1 MGTEKTYKSYINTES
16 SDEIVISGIA
26 GRFPDS
32 DNIKQLQ
39 ENLFN
44 KINLLRTNPRWN
56 IEHPDL
62 PARMGTI
69 NNLEKFD
76 ADFFHISFKQAN
88 LLDPMIRM
96 LLEHTYEAIIDA
108 GINPKQLRGKNTA
121 VIVGTSY
128 IESQETLLYKNLQI
142 GGGTIAECA
151 KYAVANMLSHSFHLK
166 GPSYVVDTACSSSLY
181 AIAFAYDCIMSGRCE
196 DAIVGATNLCL
207 HPITNMQFFRLG
219 VLSSDGYCRPFDTA
233 ASGYS
238 RSETISIVYLQK
250 AKNAKRIYAICKQI
264 KLNNDGYK
272 EEGITY
278 PSTHM
283 QSALL
288 TEFYNECEV
297 PPSYLDY
304 IEAHGTGTKV
314 GDLEEINAIR
324 SASMHNVLCQNRKTP
339 LMVGSVKSNL
349 GHAEPASGI
358 TQIAKVIIAFE
369 TGFVPP
375 NINFTSPRNDID
387 ALMDGS
393 IRVITEAMPLKN
405 GYVGINSF
413 GFGGANAHMLLQ
425 WNVKKK
431 INNGVPTD
439 DLPRLVVLSGCTEES
454 VKLFLDDIANHPIDV
469 EYIRLLHDIHTDDID
484 GHSWRGY
491 IILDSRQKNSI
502 QKIQNCKSVK
512 RSICF
517 IFSAFAESQWP
528 KMGQE
533 LLKFHAF
540 ANAVKMCD
548 TILKPYDISIT
559 NILTKMDVKL
569 NENTLQTFVGIIAI
583 QICLVDLLTSI
594 DIIPDYIIGHFAGEL
609 GCAYADGCLTM
620 EQTILSAYFIGLAC
634 VKEKLVYSS
643 IAVVNFDYNSLKG
656 LCPED
661 IEIICRNN
669 QNSNIVTGPAK
680 SMQEFLRKL
689 QNSNIDVKA
698 ISCNN
703 MPHHSRYLA
712 SLKSQFFTN
721 LNKIIAQPKER
732 SPKWI
737 STSIPRNEWSYPTSK
752 LCSASYHMRSI
763 LNTVLFDQTTHMI
776 PDDAIIIEI
785 APNSILQDILKESVH
800 PKVTNIVLTT
810 QNEPNAID
818 LVLQGIGELYNCG
831 RQPRIANLYPPVN
844 FPVSRGTPMIS
855 PSIRWNHSKDW
866 FVYKYETKNQIKS
879 KERQIEIIINSE
891 DYSFMTGHVIDGRN
905 LLPATGYLM
914 LVWETIGMMKGK
926 IHTSTP
932 IVFQDI
938 KFIRATHLS
947 NNGPVNLAIA
957 IQKEGKFEVTEG
969 DSVVVTG
976 VVYAVSNA
984 EQEMVPNDLLS
995 VDTDEEEH
1003 MSSRDIYKELRLRG
1017 YQYSD
1022 AFCGLNSASISG
1034 SKGHITWIGN
1044 WVAFMDNMLQ
1054 MYIIGKDVRD
1064 LYIPTSIEKLVINP
1078 ALHESK
1084 LGDVKSEKNK
1094 QVPIRVYKEIDV
1106 IKSGGIE
1113 IRGLKATPI
1122 SRRKPIGN
1130 PVIEE
1135 HKFIAHQD
1143 RADISL
1149 NEAIRIS
1156 TQLALEDYQI
1166 IKATAIELVEDTDDV
1181 MLEDLS
1187 STLLIEAFADIPLIQ
1202 ANVAILTSPNRFKLE
1217 ELSSNV
1223 SVADLN
1229 EPFVGDKALIATGF
1243 NLLTKHQ
1250 NSLKK
1255 LLPLLRDGGYLLTR
1269 EKCNLNK
1276 YEKYLSEYALNVILE
1291 KRTDKEII
1299 ILLKK
1304 KVIITKT
1311 ILVYINNNNFNW
1323 LEDLKQLVDDENKHD
1338 GNSRIVIVGEG
1349 DFECGLLG
1357 FINCLKKE
1365 PGGQLV
1371 RGVLIQDKHA
1381 PKFSLQDPF
1390 YMQQLQK
1397 DISVSVLRPN
1407 KTWGSYRHLRLPHPE
1422 VESVTAAY
1430 VCQTVHGDLSSFCWI
1445 ENNISVESHGKDI
1458 VRVVYSSINFKD
1470 VMLATGKLTSDIK
1483 SKRLQD
1489 MSLGL
1494 EYVGY
1499 DSNGQRVMGI
1509 CDNKC
1514 IANVV
1519 VREEN
1524 FFWNIPDTWTFEEA
1538 ATVPCIYGTNYYALY
1553 HFGKMKKGD
1562 KVLIHSGTGG
1572 IGQSAI
1578 HLALQEGC
1586 QVFTTVGTAEK
1597 RKFIRKL
1604 FPAIPD
1610 EHIGNSRDTSFEQM
1624 IMRQTNGRGVD
1635 IVLNSLAEEKLI
1647 ASVRC
1652 LAKRGR
1658 FLEIG
1663 KFDIIS
1669 NNPLYMSLFKKGIS
1683 FYPVLLDELIGRNHK
1698 NKSQLYKLMAKGLKN
1713 GNIKPIQSTVFPKTE
1728 IEAAFRYMASG
1739 KHMGKIII
1747 NIQEDGKSLD
1757 SPVLAHRRYY
1767 CLRDRTYIILGG
1779 LGGFGLELTDW
1790 LILRGAKNVL
1800 LTSETGIKNGYQRM
1814 RIELWKSYGVNVQI
1828 VKNANLANLEEC
1840 EHFLQMAE
1848 KQAPID
1854 AIFNLAVVLK
1864 DCLLRNQTMETFTA
1878 SFLSKAWMTQT
1889 LDKASR
1895 KICLKLRHFVMF
1907 SSVSC
1912 GKGNAG
1918 QTNYGMANSI
1928 MERVCEK
1935 RAEEGLPGLAIQW
1948 GAVGDVGLVAD
1959 MQENNKELVIG
1970 GTLQQKIS
1978 SCLVELEKF
1987 LLQNRPIVSS
1997 MIVSEKKTRLSG
2009 LDNIVEIV
2017 ANIMN
2022 IRNMKIINQNT
2033 SLAELGMDS
2042 MMTVEIRQTFEREF
2056 DILLT
2061 PRELRTLTFAKLIEM
2076 SNVNVSNE
2084 TQTEEATEAATDI
2097 NKTYLTKEQKLLFGV
2112 LRNQDFVSEI
2122 CLDLPTNTVDN
2133 STHVFFIPGLDGCG
2147 TIFNHLTL
2155 RIKFSATSLQYG
2167 YIGVANTLSEMADH
2181 LLMCISSRI
2190 RDKKKVV
2197 ITGYSFGSLLA
2208 IELIRRLEATDTKSR
2223 LVLIDG
2229 SPEYIMS
2236 SEINKF
2242 CYMSDEE
2249 IQINI
2254 MIIILKIY
2262 ETEIDEEVLLEL
2274 RKCETWEERFEVFA
2288 QYFSKENSLL
2298 SRPNLQ
2304 TLYATIY
2311 KNILSIRQY
2320 DSSTLLRI
2328 KSPITLLKPTLS
2340 YAPELEEDYG
2350 LYKITE
2356 NKVVVH
2362 YVKGSHVTILANE
2375 KVAAVINEEAF

>member
-1 MGTEKTYKSYINTES
+1 MSTEKTYQSYINTES

-26 GRFPDS
+26 GRFPGS

-44 KINLLRTNPRWN
+44 KINLLKANHPRWN
-56 IEHPDL
+56 IEHSDL
-62 PARMGTI
+62 PTRMGTI

-76 ADFFHISFKQAN
+76 ADFFDISFKQAN
-88 LLDPMIRM
+88 ILDPMIRM

-121 VIVGTSY
+121 VIIGTSFL
-128 IESQETLLYKNLQI
+128 ESQETFLYKNLQI
-142 GGGTIAECA
+142 DDGNIAGCT
-151 KYAVANMLSHSFHLK
+151 KYAAANTLSHSFHLK
-166 GPSYVVDTACSSSLY
+166 GPSYTMDSACSSSLY
-181 AIAFAYDCIMSGRCE
+181 AIAVAYDCIMSGRCE

-207 HPITNMQFFRLG
+207 HPIPTMQYFRLG
-219 VLSSDGYCRPFDTA
+219 VLSSDGYCRPFDVA

-238 RSETISIVYLQK
+238 RSETVSVVYLQK

-272 EEGITY
+272 EQGILF

-283 QSALL
+283 HSALL
-288 TEFYNECEV
+288 TKFYNECEV

-304 IEAHGTGTKV
+304 IEAHGTATRA
-314 GDLEEINAIR
+314 GDPEEINAIR
-324 SASMHNVLCQNRKTP
+324 NVLCQNRKTP

-439 DLPRLVVLSGCTEES
+439 DLPRLVILSGRTEDS
-454 VKLFLDDIANHPIDV
+454 VKLFLNDIVHQPIDV

-491 IILDSRQKNSI
+491 IILNSRQKDSI
-502 QKIQNCKSVK
+502 QKIQKCKSIK
-512 RSICF
+512 RSTCF
-517 IFSAFAESQWP
+517 IFSAFAESKWP
-528 KMGQE
+528 EMGKE
-533 LLKFHAF
+533 LLKFNAF
-540 ANAVKMCD
+540 ANAIKMCD
-548 TILKPYDISIT
+548 NILKPYNISIT

-569 NENTLQTFVGIIAI
+569 KKSTLQTFVGIIAI
-583 QICLVDLLTSI
+583 QIGLVDLLTSV
-594 DIIPDYIIGHFAGEL
+594 DIIPDYIIGHFGGEL

-634 VKEKLVYSS
+634 VKEKLVHSS
-643 IAVVNFDYNSLKG
+643 IAVVNLDYKSLKG
-656 LCPED
+656 ICPAD

-669 QNSNIVTGPAK
+669 HNSNIVTGPVK

-689 QNSNIDVKA
+689 QNNNINVKA

-703 MPHHSRYLA
+703 IPHHSHYLA
-712 SLKSQFFTN
+712 SLESQFFTS
-721 LNKIIAQPKER
+721 LNEIISQPKER

-737 STSIPRNEWSYPTSK
+737 STSVPRNKWSDPASK
-752 LCSASYHMRSI
+752 LCSANYHTRSI
-763 LNTVLFDQTTHMI
+763 LNTVLFNQTTHMI
-776 PDDAIIIEI
+776 PDNAVIIEI
-785 APNSILQDILKESVH
+785 APVSILHDILIKSVH
-800 PKVTNIVLTT
+800 FKVTNIVLTK
-810 QNEPNAID
+810 QNEQNAIT
-818 LVLQGIGELYNCG
+818 LALQGIGELYNCG
-831 RQPRIANLYPPVN
+831 LQPRLANLYPLVN

-855 PSIRWNHSKDW
+855 PLIRWDHSEDW
-866 FVYKYETKNQIKS
+866 FVSNYQKQNFIKSRQRQIKI
-879 KERQIEIIINSE
+879 KVNNE
-891 DYSFMTGHVIDGRN
+891 DYSYMIGHYIDGKN
-905 LLPATGYLM
+905 LLPATCYLV
-914 LVWETIGMMKGK
+914 LVWETIGMIKNK
-926 IHTSTP
+926 IYTSIP
-932 IVFQDI
+932 IIFQDI
-938 KFIRATHLS
+938 KFIRATYLS
-947 NNGPVNLAIA
+947 NKNSVNLTIT
-957 IQKEGKFEVTEG
+957 IQKKSGKFEVIEG

-976 VVYAVSNA
+976 EVHAVSNT
-984 EQEMVPNDLLS
+984 EQEMVPNDLS
-995 VDTDEEEH
+995 VDIDEEEH
-1003 MSSRDIYKELRLRG
+1003 MTSRDIYKELRLRG
-1017 YQYSD
+1017 YQYSGE
-1022 AFCGLNSASISG
+1022 FCGLNSASISG
-1034 SKGHITWIGN
+1034 SKGHVTWTGN
-1044 WVAFMDNMLQ
+1044 WVTFMDNMLQ
-1054 MYIIGKDVRD
+1054 MAIIEKDTRN
-1064 LYIPTSIEKLVINP
+1064 LYISTSIEKLVINP
-1078 ALHESK
+1078 ALHASK
-1084 LGDVKSEKNK
+1084 LRDVTSEKDK
-1094 QVPIRVYKEIDV
+1094 QIPIRVYKEIDV

-1113 IRGLKATPI
+1113 IRGLKTISI
-1122 SRRKPIGN
+1122 SRRKPIGD

-1143 RADISL
+1143 CADISL

-1156 TQLALEDYQI
+1156 TQLALEDHQI
-1166 IKATAIELVEDTDDV
+1166 IKATAIELVENTDNV

-1187 STLLIEAFADIPLIQ
+1187 STLLIEALADISLIQ
-1202 ANVAILTSPNRFKLE
+1202 ANVAILTSPNRFTPE

-1223 SVADLN
+1223 LVADLN

-1250 NSLKK
+1250 NSLEK

-1276 YEKYLSEYALNVILE
+1276 YEKYLSKYALNVILE

-1311 ILVYINNNNFNW
+1311 IVVYINNNNFNW
-1323 LEDLKQLVDDENKHD
+1323 LEDLKQLVDDEKKHND
-1338 GNSRIVIVGEG
+1338 NSRIVIVGEG

-1357 FINCLKKE
+1357 FVNCLKKE
-1365 PGGQLV
+1365 PGGELV

-1397 DISVSVLRPN
+1397 DMTVNILRPN

-1422 VESVTAAY
+1422 VESVTTAY
-1430 VCQTVHGDLSSFCWI
+1430 VCQTVRGDLSSFCWM
-1445 ENNISVESHGKDI
+1445 ENDISIDSDGKDI
-1458 VRVVYSSINFKD
+1458 VRVIYSSINFKD
-1470 VMLATGKLTSDIK
+1470 VMLATGKLTSDIRM
-1483 SKRLQD
+1483 SRRLQSI
-1489 MSLGL
+1489 SLGF
-1494 EYVGY
+1494 EYVGF
-1499 DSNGQRVMGI
+1499 DVNGQRVMRL

-1514 IANVV
+1514 IANVI
-1519 VREEN
+1519 VRDKDLC
-1524 FFWNIPDTWTFEEA
+1524 WNIPDSWTFEEA
-1538 ATVPCIYGTNYYALY
+1538 ATVPCIYSTNYYALY

-1562 KVLIHSGTGG
+1562 KILIHSGTGG

-1610 EHIGNSRDTSFEQM
+1610 KHIGNSRDTSFEQM

-1663 KFDIIS
+1663 KFDISS
-1669 NNPLYMSLFKKGIS
+1669 NNSLNMSFFQKGIS
-1683 FYPVLLDELIGRNHK
+1683 FYPVLLDAMFTSNHK
-1698 NKSQLYKLMAKGLKN
+1698 NKYRLSKLMAEGLKY
-1713 GNIKPIQSTVFPKTE
+1713 GNIKPIQMTVFPKTE

-1739 KHMGKIII
+1739 KHMGKIIL
-1747 NIQEDGKSLD
+1747 NIQEDVKSLD
-1757 SPVLAHRRYY
+1757 SSVVAHRHYY
-1767 CLRDRTYIILGG
+1767 CFSDRSYVILGG

-1790 LILRGAKNVL
+1790 LILRGARNVI
-1800 LTSETGIKNGYQRM
+1800 LTSRTGIKNGYQRM

-1828 VKNANLANLEEC
+1828 IKNANLANPEKC

-1848 KQAPID
+1848 KQAPVD

-1864 DCLLRNQTMETFTA
+1864 NCLLKNQTMETFTE
-1878 SFLSKAWMTQT
+1878 SFMSKAWTTQT
-1889 LDKASR
+1889 LDKVSR
-1895 KICLKLRHFVMF
+1895 KMCLKLRHFVVF

-1918 QTNYGMANSI
+1918 LTNYGMANSI

-1987 LLQNRPIVSS
+1987 LLQNQSIVSS
-1997 MIVSEKKTRLSG
+1997 MIVSEKKTGLSG
-2009 LDNIVEIV
+2009 LDNMVEAV
-2017 ANIMN
+2017 VNIMN
-2022 IRNMKIINQNT
+2022 IKDIKVISQNT
-2033 SLAELGMDS
+2033 PLAELGMDS
-2042 MMTVEIRQTFEREF
+2042 MMAVEIRQTLEREF

-2061 PRELRTLTFAKLIEM
+2061 AQEVRNLTFAKLSQI
-2076 SNVNVSNE
+2076 SNAKFNSNK
-2084 TQTEEATEAATDI
+2084 TQTKAATDK
-2097 NKTYLTKEQKLLFGV
+2097 NKSTLTKEWKLFGV
-2112 LRNQDFVSEI
+2112 LRNQDFISEI
-2122 CLDLPTNTVDN
+2122 CLDLATNRMDN
-2133 STHVFFIPGLDGCG
+2133 STIVFLLPGIDSRG
-2147 TIFNHLTL
+2147 TIFNHLAL
-2155 RIKFSATSLQYG
+2155 RIKFLATSLQYG
-2167 YIGVANTLSEMADH
+2167 NIGDVNTVSEMADY
-2181 LLMCISSRI
+2181 LLMCISSRL
-2190 RDKKKVV
+2190 RDKKEVV
-2197 ITGYSFGSLLA
+2197 VTGYSFGSILA
-2208 IELIRRLEATDTKSR
+2208 IELIRRLETMGTKSR

-2229 SPEYIMS
+2229 APEYIMR
-2236 SEINKF
+2236 SELNKF
-2242 CYMSDEE
+2242 CYMSDKE
-2249 IQINI
+2249 IQIDI
-2254 MIIILKIY
+2254 MIVILKIY
-2262 ETEIDEEVLLEL
+2262 ETEIGEEILLEL

-2288 QYFSKENSLL
+2288 KYFLKENSLL

-2311 KNILSIRQY
+2311 KNILFIRQY
-2320 DSSTLLRI
+2320 DSSTLPRI
-2328 KSPITLLKPTLS
+2328 KSSITLLKPTLS
-2340 YAPELEEDYG
+2340 YAPEFEEDYG

-2362 YVKGSHVTILANE
+2362 YVEGNHVTILGNE

>member
-1 MGTEKTYKSYINTES
+1 MGTEKTYQSYINTES
-16 SDEIVISGIA
+16 SDEIVISGMA
-26 GRFPDS
+26 GRFPGS
-32 DNIKQLQ
+32 DNIEQLQ
-39 ENLFN
+39 KNLFN
-44 KINLLRTNPRWN
+44 KINLLRLNPRWN
-56 IEHPDL
+56 IEYLDL
-62 PARMGTI
+62 PTRMGTI

-76 ADFFHISFKQAN
+76 ADFFDMSFKETN
-88 LLDPMIRM
+88 TLDSMIRM
-96 LLEHTYEAIIDA
+96 LLEHTHEAIIDA

-121 VIVGTSY
+121 VIIGTCY
-128 IESQETLLYKNLQI
+128 FESLATFVYNNFQI
-142 GGGTIAECA
+142 TDGTIIGCSKSAA
-151 KYAVANMLSHSFHLK
+151 ANMLSRSFDLK
-166 GPSYVVDTACSSSLY
+166 GPSLTVDTACSSGLY
-181 AIAFAYDCIMSGRCE
+181 AIAIAYNCIMSGQCE
-196 DAIVGATNLCL
+196 DAIVGSVNLCL
-207 HPITNMQFFRLG
+207 STLIQLQFYRLG
-219 VLSSDGYCRPFDTA
+219 LLSPDGNCRPFDIA
-233 ASGYS
+233 ANGYS
-238 RSETISIVYLQK
+238 RSEAVSVVYLQK
-250 AKNAKRIYAICKQI
+250 AKNAKRIYAICKHI

-283 QSALL
+283 QRALL
-288 TEFYNECEV
+288 TEFYNECKV
-297 PPSYLDY
+297 PSSDLDY
-304 IEAHGTGTKV
+304 IETHATATKV
-314 GDLEEINAIR
+314 GDPEEINAIC
-324 SASMHNVLCQNRKTP
+324 NVFCKNRTTP

-349 GHAEPASGI
+349 GHAEPASCF

-375 NINFTSPRNDID
+375 NINFTSPRDDID
-387 ALMDGS
+387 ALRNGS

-413 GFGGANAHMLLQ
+413 GFGGANGHMLLQ

-431 INNGVPTD
+431 INNGAPTD

-454 VKLFLDDIANHPIDV
+454 VKLFLHDIANHPIDV

-502 QKIQNCKSVK
+502 QKIQICKNIK
-512 RSICF
+512 RPICF
-517 IFSAFAESQWP
+517 IFSALESQRP
-528 KMGQE
+528 EMSKE
-533 LLKFHAF
+533 LLKFQAF
-540 ANAVKMCD
+540 SNAVKMCD
-548 TILKPYDISIT
+548 AILKPYDISIT
-559 NILTKMDVKL
+559 NILTTMDAKL
-569 NENTLQTFVGIIAI
+569 SESALHTFVGIIAM
-583 QICLVDLLTSI
+583 QIGLVDLLTSI
-594 DIIPDYIIGHFAGEL
+594 EIIPDYIVGHFAGEL

-634 VKEKLVYSS
+634 VNEKLVHSS
-643 IAVVNFDYNSLKG
+643 VAVLNFDYSSLKSI
-656 LCPED
+656 CPTD

-669 QNSNIVTGPAK
+669 QNSNIVTGPTK

-689 QNSNIDVKA
+689 QKSNINVTE

-703 MPHHSRYLA
+703 IPHHSRYLA
-712 SLKSQFFTN
+712 SLKSQLFTS
-721 LNKIIAQPKER
+721 LNEIISQPKER
-732 SPKWI
+732 SLKWI
-737 STSIPRNEWSYPTSK
+737 STSVPRNEWSNPTSK
-752 LCSASYHMRSI
+752 LCSASYHTRSI
-763 LNTVLFDQTTHMI
+763 LNTVLFEQTIHMI
-776 PDDAIIIEI
+776 PDDAVIIEI
-785 APNSILQDILKESVH
+785 APDSTLQDILKESVH
-800 PKVTNIVLTT
+800 SKVTNIVLTKR
-810 QNEPNAID
+810 NEPNAIN
-818 LVLQGIGELYNCG
+818 LALQGIGELYNCG
-831 RQPRIANLYPPVN
+831 LQPRIANLYPPVN

-855 PSIRWNHSKDW
+855 PFIRWNHSEDW
-866 FVYKYETKNQIKS
+866 FTCTQLTTEKIKY
-879 KERQIEIIINSE
+879 RARHIEILTNND
-891 DYSFMTGHVIDGRN
+891 DYGYMTGHVIDGRN

-914 LVWETIGMMKGK
+914 LVWETIGMIMGK
-926 IHTSTP
+926 AYQSMP

-938 KFIRATHLS
+938 KFIRAIHLS
-947 NNGPVNLAIA
+947 NNSSVNLTIV
-957 IQKEGKFEVTEG
+957 IQKGSGTFEIIER

-976 VVYAVSNA
+976 IVRTVSNI
-984 EQEMVPNDLLS
+984 EQEMTPNGLLPM
-995 VDTDEEEH
+995 DTDEEEH
-1003 MSSRDIYKELRLRG
+1003 MTSRDIYKELKLRG
-1017 YQYSD
+1017 YQYTGE
-1022 AFCGLNSASISG
+1022 FCGLNSASVLG
-1034 SKGHITWIGN
+1034 SKGHVIWTGN
-1044 WVAFMDNMLQ
+1044 WVTFMDNMLQ
-1054 MYIIGKDVRD
+1054 MCIIGRDTRD
-1064 LYIPTSIEKLVINP
+1064 LYVPTSIEKLVINP
-1078 ALHESK
+1078 ALHISK
-1084 LGDVKSEKNK
+1084 LREMTSDKTK
-1094 QVPIRVYKEIDV
+1094 QVSVRAYKEIDV
-1106 IKSGGIE
+1106 IKSDGIE
-1113 IRGLKATPI
+1113 IHGLKAISI
-1122 SRRKPIGN
+1122 SRRKPIGD

-1250 NSLKK
+1250 NSLEK

-1323 LEDLKQLVDDENKHD
+1323 LEDLKQLVDGGNKHD

-1357 FINCLKKE
+1357 FINCLRKE

-1397 DISVSVLRPN
+1397 DMFVSVLRPN
-1407 KTWGSYRHLRLPHPE
+1407 KIWGSYRHLRLPHPE

-1430 VCQTVHGDLSSFCWI
+1430 VCQTVQGNLNSFCWM
-1445 ENNISVESHGKDI
+1445 ENNISVNSHGNDI

-1470 VMLATGKLTSDIK
+1470 VMLATGKLSSDFVK
-1483 SKRLQD
+1483 LTRLHD
-1489 MSLGL
+1489 TSLGL
-1494 EYVGY
+1494 EYVGF
-1499 DSNGQRVMGI
+1499 DGNGQRVMGI
-1509 CDNKC
+1509 LDDKC

-1519 VREEN
+1519 VRDKDLC
-1524 FFWNIPDTWTFEEA
+1524 WNIPDTWTFEEA
-1538 ATVPCIYGTNYYALY
+1538 ATVPCIYSTSYYALY

-1597 RKFIRKL
+1597 RKIIRKL

-1610 EHIGNSRDTSFEQM
+1610 EHIGKSRDTSFEQM
-1624 IMRQTNGRGVD
+1624 IMSQTNGRGVD
-1635 IVLNSLAEEKLI
+1635 IVLNSLAEEKLL

-1663 KFDIIS
+1663 KFDILS
-1669 NNPLYMSLFKKGIS
+1669 NNPLNISLFQKGIS
-1683 FYPVLLDELIGRNHK
+1683 FYSVLMDLILIGNHK
-1698 NKSQLYKLMAKGLKN
+1698 NKSRLSKLMVEGLRKN
-1713 GNIKPIQSTVFPKTE
+1713 NIKPIQMTIFPMTE
-1728 IEAAFRYMASG
+1728 IEAAFRHMASG
-1739 KHMGKIII
+1739 KHTGKIIL
-1747 NIQEDGKSLD
+1747 NIQQDGKSLD

-1767 CLRDRTYIILGG
+1767 CLSDRTYVILGG

-1790 LILRGAKNVL
+1790 LILRGAKNVI
-1800 LTSETGIKNGYQRM
+1800 LTSRTGIKNGYQRM

-1828 VKNANLANLEEC
+1828 FKNANLANPEEC

-1848 KQAPID
+1848 EQAPID

-1878 SFLSKAWMTQT
+1878 SFLSKAWTTQT

-1948 GAVGDVGLVAD
+1948 GAIGDVGLVAD
-1959 MQENNKELVIG
+1959 MQENNKALVIG

-1978 SCLVELEKF
+1978 SCFVELEKF

-1997 MIVSEKKTRLSG
+1997 MIVSEKKTGLSG
-2009 LDNIVEIV
+2009 LDNIVKIV
-2017 ANIMN
+2017 ADIMN
-2022 IRNMKIINQNT
+2022 IKDIKTISQNT
-2033 SLAELGMDS
+2033 LLAELGMDS
-2042 MMTVEIRQTFEREF
+2042 MMAVEIKQTLEREVN
-2056 DILLT
+2056 ILLT
-2061 PRELRTLTFAKLIEM
+2061 PQELRTLTFAKLIEM

-2097 NKTYLTKEQKLLFGV
+2097 NKIDLTKEQKLLFGV

-2147 TIFNHLTL
+2147 TIFNHLAP

-2236 SEINKF
+2236 SEINKT

-2254 MIIILKIY
+2254 MIIILNIWNI
-2262 ETEIDEEVLLEL
+2262 EISEEVLLEL
-2274 RKCETWEERFEVFA
+2274 RKCETWEERFETFA
-2288 QYFSKENSLL
+2288 KYFSKVNSFL

-2304 TLYATIY
+2304 TLYTTIH
-2311 KNILSIRQY
+2311 KNILIIRQY
-2320 DSSTLLRI
+2320 DSSTLPRI
-2328 KSPITLLKPTLS
+2328 KSPITLLKSTSS
-2340 YAPELEEDYG
+2340 YAPELKEDYG

-2362 YVKGSHVTILANE
+2362 HVEGDHVTIMANE
-2375 KVAAVINEEAF
+2375 KVASVINEEEF

>member
-1 MGTEKTYKSYINTES
+1 MDTEETYQSYINTEF

-44 KINLLRTNPRWN
+44 KINLLRANHPRWN
-56 IEHPDL
+56 IEHSDL
-62 PARMGTI
+62 PTRMGTI

-76 ADFFHISFKQAN
+76 ADFFDTSFKQAN
-88 LLDPMIRM
+88 ILDPMIRT

-121 VIVGTSY
+121 VIIGTSFL
-128 IESQETLLYKNLQI
+128 ESQETFLYKNLQI
-142 GGGTIAECA
+142 PDGTITECA
-151 KYAVANMLSHSFHLK
+151 KYAVANTLSHSFHLK
-166 GPSYVVDTACSSSLY
+166 GPSYTVDTACSSSLY
-181 AIAFAYDCIMSGRCE
+181 AIALAYDCIMSGRCE

-207 HPITNMQFFRLG
+207 HPVAHMQFFRLG

-238 RSETISIVYLQK
+238 RSETVSVIYLQK

-264 KLNNDGYK
+264 KLNIDGYK

-288 TEFYNECEV
+288 TEFYNECKV
-297 PPSYLDY
+297 SPSDLDY
-304 IEAHGTGTKV
+304 IEAHGTATRV
-314 GDLEEINAIR
+314 GDPEEINAIR
-324 SASMHNVLCQNRKTP
+324 NVLCQNRKTP

-405 GYVGINSF
+405 GYIGINSF

-425 WNVKKK
+425 WNVKEK
-431 INNGVPTD
+431 INNGTPTD
-439 DLPRLVVLSGCTEES
+439 DLPRLVVLSGRTEKS

-469 EYIRLLHDIHTDDID
+469 EYVRLLHDIHTDDID

-491 IILDSRQKNSI
+491 IILDSRQKDSI
-502 QKIQNCKSVK
+502 QKIQSCKSIK

-528 KMGQE
+528 EMGKK
-533 LLKFHAF
+533 LLNFQAF
-540 ANAVKMCD
+540 ATAVKMCD
-548 TILKPYDISIT
+548 AILKPYNINIT
-559 NILTKMDVKL
+559 NILTEMDVKL
-569 NENTLQTFVGIIAI
+569 KKSTLQTFVGIIAI
-583 QICLVDLLTSI
+583 QIGLVDLLTSI

-634 VKEKLVYSS
+634 VKEKQVHSS
-643 IAVVNFDYNSLKG
+643 TAVVNLDYKSLKG
-656 LCPED
+656 ICPAD

-669 QNSNIVTGPAK
+669 HNNNIVTGPAK
-680 SMQEFLRKL
+680 SMQKFLRKL
-689 QNSNIDVKA
+689 QKNNIDVKA

-703 MPHHSRYLA
+703 IPHHSRYLA
-712 SLKSQFFTN
+712 SLKSQFFTS
-721 LNKIIAQPKER
+721 LIEIISQPKER

-737 STSIPRNEWSYPTSK
+737 STSVPCNEWSNPTLK
-752 LCSASYHMRSI
+752 LCSASYHTHSI
-763 LNTVLFDQTTHMI
+763 LNTVLFEQATRMI
-776 PDDAIIIEI
+776 PDNAVIIEI
-785 APNSILQDILKESVH
+785 APNSILQDILKESIH
-800 PKVTNIVLTT
+800 SKITNIVPTKR
-810 QNEPNAID
+810 NESNAIN
-818 LVLQGIGELYNCG
+818 LLLQGIGELYNYG
-831 RQPRIANLYPPVN
+831 LQPRIANLYPSVI

-855 PSIRWNHSKDW
+855 PFIRWDHSEDW
-866 FVYKYETKNQIKS
+866 FVNNYQKQKTIKS
-879 KERQIEIIINSE
+879 KERQIEIKVDDE

-905 LLPATGYLM
+905 LLPATGYLV
-914 LVWETIGMMKGK
+914 LVWETIGMIMDK
-926 IHTSTP
+926 IYTSVP
-932 IVFQDI
+932 IVFQNI

-947 NNGPVNLAIA
+947 NDGSVNLTIV
-957 IQKEGKFEVTEG
+957 IQRESGKFEVTEG

-976 VVYAVSNA
+976 EVHAVSNA

-1003 MSSRDIYKELRLRG
+1003 MTSRDIYKELRLRG
-1017 YQYSD
+1017 YQYSG
-1022 AFCGLNSASISG
+1022 AFCGLYSASISG
-1034 SKGHITWIGN
+1034 SKGHITWTGN
-1044 WVAFMDNMLQ
+1044 WVTFMDNMLQ
-1054 MYIIGKDVRD
+1054 MSIIGKDTRD

-1078 ALHESK
+1078 ALHASK
-1084 LGDVKSEKNK
+1084 LRDMTSEKDK
-1094 QVPIRVYKEIDV
+1094 QMPIRLYKEMDV

-1113 IRGLKATPI
+1113 IHGLKATLI
-1122 SRRKPIGN
+1122 SRRKPIGD

-1135 HKFIAHQD
+1135 HKFITHQD
-1143 RADISL
+1143 CADILL

-1156 TQLALEDYQI
+1156 TQLALEDHQI
-1166 IKATAIELVEDTDDV
+1166 IKATAIELVEDADDV
-1181 MLEDLS
+1181 MVEDLS
-1187 STLLIEAFADIPLIQ
+1187 STLLIEALADIPLIQ
-1202 ANVAILTSPNRFKLE
+1202 ANVAILTSPNRFTPE

-1223 SVADLN
+1223 LVADLN

-1250 NSLKK
+1250 NSLEK

-1276 YEKYLSEYALNVILE
+1276 YEKYLSDYALNVILK

-1304 KVIITKT
+1304 KVIIAKT
-1311 ILVYINNNNFNW
+1311 IVVYINNNNFNW
-1323 LEDLKQLVDDENKHD
+1323 LEDLKQLVDDEKKHD
-1338 GNSRIVIVGEG
+1338 SNSRIVIVGET

-1357 FINCLKKE
+1357 FLNCLRKE

-1390 YMQQLQK
+1390 YIEQLQK
-1397 DISVSVLRPN
+1397 DMTVNVLRPN
-1407 KTWGSYRHLRLPHPE
+1407 KIWGSYRHLRLPHPE
-1422 VESVTAAY
+1422 VEYVTTAY
-1430 VCQTVHGDLSSFCWI
+1430 VCQTVRGDLSSFCWM
-1445 ENNISVESHGKDI
+1445 ENDISIDSDGKDI
-1458 VRVVYSSINFKD
+1458 VRVIYSSINFKD
-1470 VMLATGKLTSDIK
+1470 VMLATGKLTSDIGM
-1483 SKRLQD
+1483 SKRLQS
-1489 MSLGL
+1489 MSLGF

-1499 DSNGQRVMGI
+1499 DDNGQRVMGL

-1519 VREEN
+1519 VRDKELC
-1524 FFWNIPDTWTFEEA
+1524 WNIPDSWTFEEA
-1538 ATVPCIYGTNYYALY
+1538 ATVPCIYSTNYYALY
-1553 HFGKMKKGD
+1553 HFGKMKKGN
-1562 KVLIHSGTGG
+1562 KILIHSGTGG

-1624 IMRQTNGRGVD
+1624 IMKQTNGRGVD

-1652 LAKRGR
+1652 LARRGR

-1663 KFDIIS
+1663 KFDILS
-1669 NNPLYMSLFKKGIS
+1669 NNPLSMSLFQKGIS
-1683 FYPVLLDELIGRNHK
+1683 FYPVLLDAMFTSNHK
-1698 NKSQLYKLMAKGLKN
+1698 NKSRLSKLMAEGLQN
-1713 GNIKPIQSTVFPKTE
+1713 RNIKPIQTTVFPKTE

-1739 KHMGKIII
+1739 KHMGKIIL
-1747 NIQEDGKSLD
+1747 NIQEDVKSLD

-1767 CLRDRTYIILGG
+1767 CLSDRTYVILGG

-1790 LILRGAKNVL
+1790 LILRGAKNVV
-1800 LTSETGIKNGYQRM
+1800 LTSRTGIKNGYQRM

-1828 VKNANLANLEEC
+1828 VKDANLANLEEC
-1840 EHFLQMAE
+1840 EHFLQMVE
-1848 KQAPID
+1848 KQAPVD

-1864 DCLLRNQTMETFTA
+1864 DCILKNQTMETFTE
-1878 SFLSKAWMTQT
+1878 SFISKAWTTQT

-1895 KICLKLRHFVMF
+1895 NMCLKLRHFVVF

-1912 GKGNAG
+1912 GRGNAG

-1959 MQENNKELVIG
+1959 MQEVNKELVIG

-1997 MIVSEKKTRLSG
+1997 MIVNEKKMGLSG
-2009 LDNIVEIV
+2009 LDNMVETV

-2022 IRNMKIINQNT
+2022 IRDIKVISQST
-2033 SLAELGMDS
+2033 PLAELGMDS
-2042 MMTVEIRQTFEREF
+2042 MMAVEIRQTLEREF

-2061 PRELRTLTFAKLIEM
+2061 PQEVRKLTFAKLSQIFNA
-2076 SNVNVSNE
+2076 NVNSNE
-2084 TQTEEATEAATDI
+2084 TQTEAATKAATDI
-2097 NKTYLTKEQKLLFGV
+2097 NKPDLTKAQKLLFGI

-2122 CLDLPTNTVDN
+2122 CLDLQTNTVDN
-2133 STHVFFIPGLDGCG
+2133 STHVFLLPGLDGCG
-2147 TIFNHLTL
+2147 TVFNHLAPK
-2155 RIKFSATSLQYG
+2155 IKFLATSLQYG
-2167 YIGVANTLSEMADH
+2167 NIGVASTVSEMADY
-2181 LLMCISSRI
+2181 LLMCISSRL
-2190 RDKKKVV
+2190 RDEKKVV
-2197 ITGYSFGSLLA
+2197 ITGYSFGSILA
-2208 IELIRRLEATDTKSR
+2208 IELIRRLEAMGTKSR

-2229 SPEYIMS
+2229 APEYIMR
-2236 SEINKF
+2236 SELNKF
-2242 CYMSDEE
+2242 CYMSDKE
-2249 IQINI
+2249 IQIDI

-2262 ETEIDEEVLLEL
+2262 ETEIGEEVLLEL
-2274 RKCETWEERFEVFA
+2274 RKCETWKERFEIFA
-2288 QYFSKENSLL
+2288 KYFSKVNSLL

-2311 KNILSIRQY
+2311 KNILAIRQY
-2320 DSSTLLRI
+2320 EFSTLPRI

-2362 YVKGSHVTILANE
+2362 HVEGNHVTILGNE
-2375 KVAAVINEEAF
+2375 KVAAVINEETF

>member
-1 MGTEKTYKSYINTES
+1 MGI
-16 SDEIVISGIA
+16 
-26 GRFPDS
+26 
-32 DNIKQLQ
+32 
-39 ENLFN
+39 
-44 KINLLRTNPRWN
+44 
-56 IEHPDL
+56 
-62 PARMGTI
+62 I

-76 ADFFHISFKQAN
+76 ADFFDISFKQAN
-88 LLDPMIRM
+88 ILDPMIRM

-121 VIVGTSY
+121 VIIGSCY
-128 IESQETLLYKNLQI
+128 LESQATFIYENLQI
-142 GGGTIAECA
+142 SDGTIVGCA
-151 KYAVANMLSHSFHLK
+151 KYAAANMISRTFNLK
-166 GPSYVVDTACSSSLY
+166 GPSYAVDTACSSGLY
-181 AIAFAYDCIMSGRCE
+181 AIATAYHCIMSGQCE
-196 DAIVGATNLCL
+196 DAIVGAINLCL
-207 HPITNMQFFRLG
+207 SPVIHMQFFRLG
-219 VLSSDGYCRPFDTA
+219 VLSSDGNSRPFDTD

-238 RSETISIVYLQK
+238 RSEAVSVVYLQK

-288 TEFYNECEV
+288 TEVYNECKV
-297 PPSYLDY
+297 PPSDLDY
-304 IEAHGTGTKV
+304 IETHATATKV
-314 GDLEEINAIR
+314 GDPEEINAV
-324 SASMHNVLCQNRKTP
+324 HKVLCKNRKTP

-349 GHAEPASGI
+349 GHAEPASSF

-375 NINFTSPRNDID
+375 NINFTSPRDDID

-413 GFGGANAHMLLQ
+413 GFGGGNAHVLLQ
-425 WNVKKK
+425 WNVKEK
-431 INNGVPTD
+431 INNGAPTD
-439 DLPRLVVLSGCTEES
+439 DLARLVVLSGRTEDS
-454 VKLFLDDIANHPIDV
+454 VKLFLDDIANHFIDV
-469 EYIRLLHDIHTDDID
+469 EYIRLLHDIHADAID
-484 GHSWRGY
+484 GHLWRGY
-491 IILDSRQKNSI
+491 IILDSQQKYSI
-502 QKIQNCKSVK
+502 QQVQNCKSIK
-512 RSICF
+512 RSTCF

-528 KMGQE
+528 EMGKE

-548 TILKPYDISIT
+548 AILKPYNISVT
-559 NILTKMDVKL
+559 NILTKMDEKL
-569 NENTLQTFVGIIAI
+569 NKNALHTFVGIIAI
-583 QICLVDLLTSI
+583 QIGLVDLLTSI
-594 DIIPDYIIGHFAGEL
+594 EIIPDYIIGHFAGEL

-634 VKEKLVYSS
+634 VKEKLVHSS
-643 IAVVNFDYNSLKG
+643 TAVVNLDYKSLKSI
-656 LCPED
+656 CPAD

-669 QNSNIVTGPAK
+669 HNNNILTGSVK
-680 SMQEFLRKL
+680 SMQEFLQKL
-689 QNSNIDVKA
+689 QKNNIHVTA
-698 ISCNN
+698 ISSNN
-703 MPHHSRYLA
+703 IPYHSRYLA

-721 LNKIIAQPKER
+721 LNKIISQPKER

-737 STSIPRNEWSYPTSK
+737 STSIPRNEWSNPTSK
-752 LCSASYHMRSI
+752 LCSASYHTHSI

-776 PDDAIIIEI
+776 PDDAVIIKI
-785 APNSILQDILKESVH
+785 APDSTLQDILKESVH
-800 PKVTNIVLTT
+800 SKVTNIVLTK
-810 QNEPNAID
+810 QNEQNAFN
-818 LVLQGIGELYNCG
+818 LALQGIGELYNCG
-831 RQPRIANLYPPVN
+831 LQPRIANLYPPVN

-855 PSIRWNHSKDW
+855 SSIRWNHSEDCYVRTK
-866 FVYKYETKNQIKS
+866 ETQKIIKF
-879 KERQIEIIINSE
+879 RARRIEVKTNTE
-891 DYSFMTGHVIDGRN
+891 EYGFMTDHVIDRKN
-905 LLPATGYLM
+905 LFPATGYLV
-914 LVWETIGMMKGK
+914 LVWETIAMIMGK
-926 IHTSTP
+926 MLMSTP

-947 NNGPVNLAIA
+947 NESSVNLIIT
-957 IQKEGKFEVTEG
+957 IQKESGKFEVTEG
-969 DSVVVTG
+969 DSIVVTG
-976 VVYAVSNA
+976 VVHAVSNA
-984 EQEMVPNDLLS
+984 EQEMVPNDLLL
-995 VDTDEEEH
+995 VDTDEKEH
-1003 MSSRDIYKELRLRG
+1003 MTSRDIYKELRLRG
-1017 YQYSD
+1017 YQYSG
-1022 AFCGLNSASISG
+1022 AFCGLNSATISG

-1044 WVAFMDNMLQ
+1044 WVTFMDNMLQ
-1054 MYIIGKDVRD
+1054 MCIIGKDTRD

-1078 ALHESK
+1078 ALQASK
-1084 LGDVKSEKNK
+1084 LWEITSDLNK
-1094 QVPIRVYKEIDV
+1094 QVPIHVHKKIGI

-1113 IRGLKATPI
+1113 IRGLKATTI
-1122 SRRKPIGN
+1122 SRRKPIED

-1156 TQLALEDYQI
+1156 MQLALEDHQI
-1166 IKATAIELVEDTDDV
+1166 IKATAIELVEDTDNV

-1187 STLLIEAFADIPLIQ
+1187 STLLIEALADIPLIQ
-1202 ANVAILTSPNRFKLE
+1202 ANVAILTSPNRFNPE

-1223 SVADLN
+1223 LVADLN
-1229 EPFVGDKALIATGF
+1229 EPFVGEKALLATGF

-1269 EKCNLNK
+1269 EKCNINN
-1276 YEKYLSEYALNVILE
+1276 YDKYLSKYALKVILE
-1291 KRTDKEII
+1291 KHTDKEVI
-1299 ILLKK
+1299 ILLKR
-1304 KVIITKT
+1304 KVMIKNT
-1311 ILVYINNNNFNW
+1311 IVVYINNSNFNW
-1323 LEDLKQLVDDENKHD
+1323 LEELKQLVDDEKKHD

-1357 FINCLKKE
+1357 FINCLRKE
-1365 PGGQLV
+1365 PGGELV

-1381 PKFSLQDPF
+1381 SKFSLQDPF
-1390 YMQQLQK
+1390 YMEQLQK
-1397 DISVSVLRPN
+1397 DMTVNVLRPN
-1407 KTWGSYRHLRLPHPE
+1407 KIWGSYRHLRLPHPE

-1430 VCQTVHGDLSSFCWI
+1430 VGQTIQGDLSSFCWMK
-1445 ENNISVESHGKDI
+1445 NDVSVDTGKDI
-1458 VRVVYSSINFKD
+1458 VHVIYSSINFRD
-1470 VMLATGKLTSDIK
+1470 VMLATGKLTFDFIK
-1483 SKRLQD
+1483 SNRLHD
-1489 MSLGL
+1489 TSLGL
-1494 EYVGY
+1494 EYVGF

-1509 CDNKC
+1509 SDDKC

-1519 VREEN
+1519 VRDKDLC
-1524 FFWNIPDTWTFEEA
+1524 WNIPDSWTFEQA
-1538 ATVPCIYGTNYYALY
+1538 ATVPCIYSTNYYALY

-1597 RKFIRKL
+1597 RKFIKKL
-1604 FPAIPD
+1604 FPAILE
-1610 EHIGNSRDTSFEQM
+1610 EHIGNSRNTSFEQM

-1635 IVLNSLAEEKLI
+1635 IVLNSLAEEKLL

-1652 LAKRGR
+1652 LARRGR

-1663 KFDIIS
+1663 KYDILS
-1669 NNPLYMSLFKKGIS
+1669 NNPLNMSLFQKGIS
-1683 FYPVLLDELIGRNHK
+1683 FYSIMLDAMFTSNHK
-1698 NKSQLYKLMAKGLKN
+1698 NKYRLSKLMAEGLKN
-1713 GNIKPIQSTVFPKTE
+1713 ENIKPIQTTVFSKTE
-1728 IEAAFRYMASG
+1728 IETAFRYMASG
-1739 KHMGKIII
+1739 KHIGKIIL

-1757 SPVLAHRRYY
+1757 SPVLAYCRYY
-1767 CLRDRTYIILGG
+1767 CLKDKTYVILGG

-1790 LILRGAKNVL
+1790 LILRGAKNVV
-1800 LTSETGIKNGYQRM
+1800 LTSRTGIKNGYQRM

-1828 VKNANLANLEEC
+1828 VKDANLANTEEC

-1848 KQAPID
+1848 TQAPVD

-1864 DCLLRNQTMETFTA
+1864 DCLLKNQTMETFTE
-1878 SFLSKAWMTQT
+1878 SFMSKAWTTQT
-1889 LDKASR
+1889 LDKVSR
-1895 KICLKLRHFVMF
+1895 KICLKLRHFVVF

-1912 GKGNAG
+1912 GRGNAG

-1935 RAEEGLPGLAIQW
+1935 RAEEGLPALAIQW

-1959 MQENNKELVIG
+1959 MQEVNKELVIG

-2017 ANIMN
+2017 ADIMN
-2022 IRNMKIINQNT
+2022 IKDMKTISQNT
-2033 SLAELGMDS
+2033 PLAELGMDS
-2042 MMTVEIRQTFEREF
+2042 MMAVEIKQTLEREF

-2061 PRELRTLTFAKLIEM
+2061 PQELRTLTFAKLIQM
-2076 SNVNVSNE
+2076 SNVNVNNNE
-2084 TQTEEATEAATDI
+2084 TQTEAATDI
-2097 NKTYLTKEQKLLFGV
+2097 NKPDFMKEQKLLFGV
-2112 LRNQDFVSEI
+2112 LKNQDFVSEI
-2122 CLDLPTNTVDN
+2122 CLDLPTNIMDN
-2133 STHVFFIPGLDGCG
+2133 STHVFLLPGLDGCG
-2147 TIFNHLTL
+2147 TIFNHLAP

-2167 YIGVANTLSEMADH
+2167 NIGVANTLSEMVDY

-2190 RDKKKVV
+2190 RNIKKVV
-2197 ITGYSFGSLLA
+2197 ITGYSFGSIHA
-2208 IELIRRLEATDTKSR
+2208 IELIRRLEATGTKSR

-2229 SPEYIMS
+2229 APEYIMS
-2236 SEINKF
+2236 SKINKSY
-2242 CYMSDEE
+2242 YMSDEE

-2262 ETEIDEEVLLEL
+2262 ETEISEEVLLEL
-2274 RKCETWEERFEVFA
+2274 RKCETWEERFEIFA
-2288 QYFSKENSLL
+2288 KYFSKVNSLL

-2320 DSSTLLRI
+2320 DSSTLPRI

-2362 YVKGSHVTILANE
+2362 YVEGNHVTILGNE